1 MGSSNAIPIVVCGA
15 AGRMGRR
22 LIALGC
28 ETTGL
33 RVSGAIEA
41 PGHPAVG
48 SDAGELAGVGRLGVA
63 VSDDLSTLCGPEQ
76 VVIDFTIPSSTL
88 THARIA
94 AERGAGLV
102 IGTTGLTSDET
113 RTLRTTAGRTRTVL
127 AANYSVGVT
136 VLTEV
141 VHLAA
146 RLLDA
151 SFEAEIVEMHHHDK
165 RDAPSGT
172 ALALGRA
179 VAAARQLDFDTAAVT
194 TRSGDVGA
202 RRANEI
208 GLVALRGG
216 DVVGDHTVVLAGMGE
231 RLELT
236 HRAQSR
242 DSLVRGALR
251 AARWVAE
258 RPAGIYGMRDVL
270 GLI

>member
-1 MGSSNAIPIVVCGA
+1 MASSDGVPLVVCGA

-22 LIALGC
+22 LIALGAA
-28 ETTGL
+28 TSGL
-33 RVSGAIEA
+33 HVVGAIERR
-41 PGHPAVG
+41 GHPAVG
-48 SDAGELAGVGRLGVA
+48 GDAGELAGIGRIDVA
-63 VSDDLSTLCGPEQ
+63 VGDDLGAVCAPQ
-76 VVIDFTIPSSTL
+76 HIVVDFTVPSATL
-88 THARIA
+88 GHARRA

-102 IGTTGLTSDET
+102 IGTTGLSADET
-113 RTLRTTAGRTRTVL
+113 RTLRETAARTRAVI

-136 VLTEV
+136 TLTEV
-141 VHLAA
+141 VSLAA

-179 VAAARQLDFDTAAVT
+179 IAAARGADFTTAAVT
-194 TRSGDVGA
+194 ARSGEVGP
-202 RRANEI
+202 RRPDEI
-208 GLVALRGG
+208 GIVALRGG

-251 AARWVAE
+251 AAVWVAT
-258 RPAGIYGMRDVL
+258 RPPGIYGMRDVL
-270 GLI
+270 GL